1 MGMNI
6 VNSGNRFQVY
16 GEDVKTY
23 RELPV
28 GSYNVDFHKMMG
40 FFLTE
45 RHDLVVTEDK
55 IYGNSNY
62 KVQKV
67 MQSYAISDRNFGV
80 LLSGQ
85 KGIGKSLFVRL
96 TAREA
101 IAHKY
106 PVIVVS
112 QAIPGLADFIS
123 SIEQDCV
130 VVFDE
135 FEKTFAKQEDWNPQ
149 DEMLS
154 LFDGIDGGHKL
165 FIVTCNKLEDLSQYM
180 LNRPGRFHYHF
191 TMTPP
196 SQVEVREYLTD
207 KVDTKYQSAID
218 DVVNLAGVV
227 DMPYDFLRA
236 IAFELNQGYDLK
248 EAMADLNIT
257 RVSSMKFDIKVYL
270 SNGLCF
276 EAWNERIDLSDHDM
290 HWIRVKRYRDRTES
304 GKTDNWP
311 TEFSI
316 EFTPSLAHMVGDE
329 YIINERIQFPK
340 WDEDDFYDLPEEEGK
355 AMAALM
361 NQQKVERIVLKK
373 IPDYGP
379 ARYLV

>member
-6 VNSGNRFQVY
+6 VNSGSRFQVY

-23 RELPV
+23 QELPV

-40 FFLTE
+40 FFLSI
-45 RHDLVVTEDK
+45 RNDLAVTEEK
-55 IYGNSNY
+55 IYGTSEY
-62 KVQKV
+62 KVEKALR
-67 MQSYAISDRNFGV
+67 SYQLSDRNFGV

-96 TAREA
+96 VAKRA
-101 IAHKY
+101 IEIGI

-112 QAIPGLADFIS
+112 QAVPGLADFIS

-135 FEKTFAKQEDWNPQ
+135 FEKTFAKQEHWNPQ

-165 FIVTCNKLEDLSQYM
+165 FIVTCNKLEDMSQYM

-196 SQVEVREYLTD
+196 SQKEVREYMTD
-207 KVDTKYQSAID
+207 KVLPEYSAAID
-218 DVVNLAGVV
+218 DVVNLSGVV
-227 DMPYDFLRA
+227 DMPYDYLRA
-236 IAFELNQGYDLK
+236 IAFDLNQGYGIK
-248 EAMADLNIT
+248 EIMSDLNIT
-257 RVSSMKFDIKVYL
+257 RVNDMKFDVKLYL
-270 SNGLCF
+270 SNGMCF
-276 EAWNERIDLSDHDM
+276 ESWSESLDLSRHEKRWM
-290 HWIRVKRYRDRTES
+290 RVKRFRERRD
-304 GKTDNWP
+304 GVVDNWP
-311 TEFSI
+311 TEFGI
-316 EFTPSLAHMVGDE
+316 EFCPAKAHLVGDE
-329 YIINERIQFPK
+329 YIINEQIQLPN
-340 WDEDDFYDLPEEEGK
+340 WEPDDFYEMPDDQAK
-355 AMAALM
+355 AMCEAM
-361 NQQKVERIVLKK
+361 NKLTAERIVLKRVVS
-373 IPDYGP
+373 YGP